1 MWALRRASFPLRNQ
15 GYTVRASCVK
25 LIPTTY
31 TEDEAGISE
40 PPEVASYGGF
50 MSLKK
55 FYHSGHASP
64 KFNLSI
70 RELSSQADANSAKE
84 DDGLLQD
91 GFSELET
98 ETPAAGDGLEN
109 QNLLTSDTYLSDDVE
124 GPQNEVELS
133 DTEID
138 DSTEKKSRRGRAES
152 EIFKEIINNS
162 TSSISSVLDK
172 WLEEG
177 KELSRQEISLAMLN
191 LRRRKMYGIAL
202 QYSKKGDVHNS
213 EKIFYG
219 MKQAG
224 YTSRARQY
232 QALYKPMKMQ
242 SYVLP
247 VLFSEWLES
256 NKQLDFVERD
266 YASRLDLI
274 AKFRGLQK
282 AESYIQTIPESFR
295 GEIIYRT
302 LLANCISQ
310 NNLKKAEEIFNK
322 MKDLEFPLTQFVCN
336 QLLLLYKRNDKKKI
350 ADVLLVME
358 SENIK
363 PSPFTYKILIDT
375 KGQFNDIAGMDQIVE
390 SMKAEG
396 IEPDIGTKS
405 VMVGHYISAS
415 LEEKAENLLKEMEG
429 EDLKKN
435 RWVCRLLLPLYADL
449 GKVDEVGR
457 IWKIC
462 ESNPWIEECL
472 AAIEAWGK
480 LKKIDEAEAVFEMM
494 SKKWKLSSR
503 NFSVLLKVYANH
515 KLVTKGKDLVKRM
528 ADSGCRIGPLTWD
541 ALVKL
546 HVQAGEVEKADSI
559 LQKAIQQRQVK
570 PIFPTYFS
578 ILEQYSKNGD
588 VHNSEKIFYGMK
600 QAGYTSRAR
609 QYQALIQA
617 YVNAKV
623 PAYGMRDRLRA
634 DNIVPNRVL
643 ASLLVKVDGFR
654 KNPVSDL
661 LD

>member
-202 QYSKKGDVHNS
+202 Q
-213 EKIFYG
+213 
-219 MKQAG
+219 
-224 YTSRARQY
+224 
-232 QALYKPMKMQ
+232 
-242 SYVLP
+242 
-247 VLFSEWLES
+247 FSEWLES